1 MLVANLTHAY
11 ILEARHYCLL
21 RTLEK
26 LDTPTILWMSL
37 VLTKRIGTNYQKKL
51 VLYGYLLSVDDLS
64 SKATRGKES
73 EIFLLSHMH
82 VSYKNKYPFFIKETS
97 FNLQFESSS
106 SNYSSSCI
114 KFLSSY
120 KCTSYSLS
128 HGIRMKK
135 MNRSGS
141 DYLYH

>member
-26 LDTPTILWMSL
+26 LDTPTILWMPL
-37 VLTKRIGTNYQKKL
+37 FLTNIGTNYQKKL
-51 VLYGYLLSVDDLS
+51 VLYGYLLFVDDLS

-82 VSYKNKYPFFIKETS
+82 VSYKNKYLFYQGNK
-97 FNLQFESSS
+97 L
-106 SNYSSSCI
+106 
-114 KFLSSY
+114 
-120 KCTSYSLS
+120 
-128 HGIRMKK
+128 
-135 MNRSGS
+135 
-141 DYLYH
+141 

>member
-11 ILEARHYCLL
+11 ILEARHYYLL

-82 VSYKNKYPFFIKETS
+82 VSYKNKYLFYQGNK
-97 FNLQFESSS
+97 L
-106 SNYSSSCI
+106 
-114 KFLSSY
+114 
-120 KCTSYSLS
+120 
-128 HGIRMKK
+128 
-135 MNRSGS
+135 
-141 DYLYH
+141 

>member
-64 SKATRGKES
+64 SKATRRKES

-82 VSYKNKYPFFIKETS
+82 VSYKNKY
-97 FNLQFESSS
+97 L
-106 SNYSSSCI
+106 
-114 KFLSSY
+114 FLSR
-120 KCTSYSLS
+120 KQALTFSLKARVVTIAVLALS
-128 HGIRMKK
+128 FYPRINAPAIRCHME
-135 MNRSGS
+135 
-141 DYLYH
+141 LE